1 MPTPG
6 DPHRAPSAPA
16 SSTGSYSCKA
26 QTAWVGCSPS
36 KARGS
41 VRGAEGFGCY
51 NQHVHTVLGNSGE
64 GRLIRACLQ
73 LPPGSLALERCRIS
87 GGRDR
92 GSLIYGPCAI
102 RTSGW
107 CWVTVS
113 TSGKLLPLHLP
124 STHLRKPRLPVIL
137 PLHRQYKP
145 QPPGEIG
152 VPRPRATCS
161 LAASQAGVCVYVKHK
176 WRAAHRQC
184 LRQLSLR
191 GEFSLPLSSS

>member
-1 MPTPG
+1 M
-6 DPHRAPSAPA
+6 
-16 SSTGSYSCKA
+16 
-26 QTAWVGCSPS
+26 
-36 KARGS
+36 
-41 VRGAEGFGCY
+41 
-51 NQHVHTVLGNSGE
+51 
-64 GRLIRACLQ
+64 
-73 LPPGSLALERCRIS
+73 
-87 GGRDR
+87 
-92 GSLIYGPCAI
+92 YGPCAI
-102 RTSGW
+102 RTTFSGW
-107 CWVTVS
+107 CWVTIS

-124 STHLRKPRLPVIL
+124 STHLRKLRLPVIL